1 MVTRKN
7 PEMPHRGVKIGHLAR
22 ESAGVGL
29 GKVKKKKKNEKEG
42 KIDVSFLKGTF
53 FLLQGRDKKPRCL
66 MLESC

>member
-29 GKVKKKKKNEKEG
+29 GKVKKKKKRMRKRGKLMHGVFFEG
-42 KIDVSFLKGTF
+42 DF
-53 FLLQGRDKKPRCL
+53 FSSAGPR
-66 MLESC
+66 